1 MPARIAFLE
10 HSDSDVPGV
19 LGQHAAALGL
29 TGFTLAL
36 GAWIGDGRAV
46 YGSLACFIL
55 AFIVS
60 KLERLK

>member
-1 MPARIAFLE
+1 MINTTPIY
-10 HSDSDVPGV
+10 V
-19 LGQHAAALGL
+19 AALGL